1 MAFSTDEATDT
12 PPDPN
17 PQVDHLLDLAHNHES
32 AQRWGDAE
40 AAYAEAL
47 RLEHDCA
54 EAAFGLGAMAMRRG
68 EHETGLANLILAT
81 ELDPEDAHY
90 WSELGS
96 ALALLGQHEASL
108 AAFEASL
115 ECDFTEEQTFIHI
128 AEEKFNLRRFDE
140 TAAYTGAMPLMQT
153 RYPIL
158 LILQA
163 SALLALDRL
172 PEAREAALKG
182 VTLFPDN
189 PQLLAL
195 AGNIESLAGDPV
207 VAEAYLRRAIA
218 QAPRDY
224 DATVGLAA
232 LLAGKEAPASQSDR
246 INQALIYAVSIDPN
260 RFEAPLLLA
269 TLAFQAGDKAGME
282 HWTKEGLKAAPW
294 HPGLLFLLGL
304 LAAEDGKLDVA
315 EAVFAAAVTVN
326 PLHQASQFALANCLL
341 RRGETERAAVH
352 LRSTVRIGGK
362 TEQGKAATALL
373 KQIGGT

>member
-12 PPDPN
+12 PPD
-17 PQVDHLLDLAHNHES
+17 QVDHLLDSAHTHES
-32 AQRWGDAE
+32 AQRWGDA
-40 AAYAEAL
+40 ATAYAEAL
-47 RLEHDCA
+47 RLEPDCA
-54 EAAFGLGAMAMRRG
+54 EAAFGLGTMAMRLG

-96 ALALLGQHEASL
+96 ALSLLGQHETSL

-115 ECDFTEEQTFIHI
+115 ECDFTDEQTFIHI
-128 AEEKFNLRRFDE
+128 AEEKFNLRRFED

-172 PEAREAALKG
+172 PEARAAALKG
-182 VTLFPDN
+182 VTLFPEN
-189 PQLLAL
+189 AQLLAL

-207 VAEAYLRRAIA
+207 VAEGYLRRAIA

-232 LLAGKEAPASQSDR
+232 LLAGKEAPASQGDR

-269 TLAFQAGDKAGME
+269 TLAFQAGDKAGIE
-282 HWTKEGLKAAPW
+282 HWTKEGLKAASW
-294 HPGLLFLLGL
+294 HPGLLFFLGL

-341 RRGETERAAVH
+341 RRGETERAAEH
-352 LRSTVRIGGK
+352 LRNTVRIGGK
-362 TEQGKAATALL
+362 TEQGKAAMALL

>member
-1 MAFSTDEATDT
+1 MALGSDEGQDA

-17 PQVDHLLDLAHNHES
+17 PQVDHLLDLAHTHES
-32 AQRWGDAE
+32 AQRWGDA
-40 AAYAEAL
+40 ATAYAEAL
-47 RLEHDCA
+47 RLEPDCA
-54 EAAFGLGAMAMRRG
+54 EAAFGLGTMAMRRG

-81 ELDPEDAHY
+81 ELHPEDAHY
-90 WSELGS
+90 WSELGT

-128 AEEKFNLRRFDE
+128 AEEKFSLRRFDE
-140 TAAYTGAMPLMQT
+140 VAAYTSAMPLMQR

-158 LILQA
+158 LILQT
-163 SALLALDRL
+163 SALLALGRL
-172 PEAREAALKG
+172 PEACASALKG

-195 AGNIESLAGDPV
+195 AGNTESLAGHPV
-207 VAEAYLRRAIA
+207 AAEAYLRRAIA

-232 LLAGKEAPASQSDR
+232 LLAGKEAPATQGDL
-246 INQALIYAVSIDPN
+246 INRALIYAVSIDPN

-282 HWTKEGLKAAPW
+282 HWTREGLKAAPW
-294 HPGLLFLLGL
+294 HPGLLFFLGL

-362 TEQGKAATALL
+362 TEQGKAAAALL
-373 KQIGGT
+373 KRIAGT